1 MSTTIKNTGILGR
14 WQTIAKNPLVICDT
28 GHNKDGIMHVIN
40 QLKQI
45 PHRKLHF
52 VFGIVNDKN
61 TDHVLALLPKTA
73 IYYFC
78 QANIQRA
85 MAAKKLKKK
94 ANNIGL
100 KGNYFNSV
108 NEAFKSAK
116 SKAVKEDLIFIG
128 GSTFVVA
135 EIV

>member
-1 MSTTIKNTGILGR
+1 
-14 WQTIAKNPLVICDT
+14 
-28 GHNKDGIMHVIN
+28 
-40 QLKQI
+40 
-45 PHRKLHF
+45 
-52 VFGIVNDKN
+52 
-61 TDHVLALLPKTA
+61 
-73 IYYFC
+73 
-78 QANIQRA
+78 